1 MNKSLS
7 ERIAARAVN
16 KKPFESNRN
25 QNRAIFLA
33 LRSDIIQALNDGW
46 SVKSIWETLHEEG
59 KVTFGYPAFWSYTNR
74 LIRTPPNNPQKQ
86 LANDSDNLTKKTREP
101 AKKAA
106 LETKDAEISGFT
118 FNPTPKKE
126 DLF

>member
-16 KKPFESNRN
+16 KKPSESKRN

-74 LIRTPPNNPQKQ
+74 LIRTPPNNQPKQ
-86 LANDSDNLTKKTREP
+86 LAKDSDNITKTIEP
-101 AKKAA
+101 AKKAV
-106 LETKDAEISGFT
+106 LKTKDTEISGFT
-118 FNPTPKKE
+118 FNPSPKKE